1 MGWGRAEAY
10 GVALMWATELLR
22 SSLTWSDE
30 EEDGDDSRRPGGKV
44 RDLVSFSRTNYLRLL
59 LSSCRGAF
67 CVEGLYS
74 NYCEPLL
81 CSIGIVG

>member
-30 EEDGDDSRRPGGKV
+30 EEDGDDSRRPGGEGARPCKFQSNQLPEAAAFV
-44 RDLVSFSRTNYLRLL
+44 LSR
-59 LSSCRGAF
+59 CF
-67 CVEGLYS
+67 
-74 NYCEPLL
+74 L
-81 CSIGIVG
+81 C